1 MVSFAVADLG
11 TKALDE
17 RGLTDTMNGAT
28 GFAAN
33 ALNIAKNFINVALE
47 ENAIPALQQDISE
60 MTPNEAIDLVI
71 DKIPAFA
78 GVGAVMQQSGNEELA
93 EALQNVMVQ
102 DDTFIPGTM
111 KYMSGENGAS
121 SLEAIEK
128 AIANP
133 EVAANLTMALNEVAA
148 QDSVTFE
155 QLDNLLV
162 AIEAKDVEAIN
173 VAYKALGFT
182 EEEANAATQN
192 LQNFAM
198 QDFLQNFLENPMES
212 IGQLGNMLVDMG
224 WPPGIVD
231 TITGFLPQIAEF
243 IGNVPEFA
251 GNLFEGSGYQQ
262 VWQDHIQPAVAD
274 VRADGHFIRAD
285 AAAANNDTV
294 VPDGP

>member
-1 MVSFAVADLG
+1 
-11 TKALDE
+11 
-17 RGLTDTMNGAT
+17 
-28 GFAAN
+28 
-33 ALNIAKNFINVALE
+33 
-47 ENAIPALQQDISE
+47 
-60 MTPNEAIDLVI
+60 MTP
-71 DKIPAFA
+71 
-78 GVGAVMQQSGNEELA
+78 
-93 EALQNVMVQ
+93 
-102 DDTFIPGTM
+102 
-111 KYMSGENGAS
+111 
-121 SLEAIEK
+121 
-128 AIANP
+128 NP

>member
-102 DDTFIPGTM
+102 DDT
-111 KYMSGENGAS
+111 
-121 SLEAIEK
+121 
-128 AIANP
+128 
-133 EVAANLTMALNEVAA
+133 
-148 QDSVTFE
+148 
-155 QLDNLLV
+155 
-162 AIEAKDVEAIN
+162 
-173 VAYKALGFT
+173 
-182 EEEANAATQN
+182 
-192 LQNFAM
+192 
-198 QDFLQNFLENPMES
+198 
-212 IGQLGNMLVDMG
+212 
-224 WPPGIVD
+224 
-231 TITGFLPQIAEF
+231 
-243 IGNVPEFA
+243 
-251 GNLFEGSGYQQ
+251 
-262 VWQDHIQPAVAD
+262 
-274 VRADGHFIRAD
+274 
-285 AAAANNDTV
+285 
-294 VPDGP
+294 